1 MNVWKAAGPVVIAL
15 AGLAIALVLHGKT
28 GGLALV
34 VYVFVLGVALVAL
47 ALSRLG
53 RALPLAPQSRRLL
66 PQPRN
71 SIDEVE
77 QFRTIARQLTLS
89 SWSEHDLH
97 LRLRPLIQ
105 EIARA
110 RLARQYGVDLDREP
124 ERARA
129 LIGSGPVWEL
139 IRPDRERPEDR
150 QARGWSE
157 PELERLMDELEDL

>member
-1 MNVWKAAGPVVIAL
+1 MNVWKAAGAVVIAL

-34 VYVFVLGVALVAL
+34 VYVFVLGAALVAL

-53 RALPLAPQSRRLL
+53 RALPLAPELRRLL
-66 PQPRN
+66 LRPRN

-77 QFRTIARQLTLS
+77 QFRTMARQLTLS
-89 SWSEHDLH
+89 SSSEHDLH
-97 LRLRPLIQ
+97 FHLRPLIQ

-110 RLARQYGVDLDREP
+110 RLARRHGIDLDQEP

-129 LIGSGPVWEL
+129 LMGSGRVWEL
-139 IRPDRERPEDR
+139 IRPDRERPKDW